1 MLQFTQFI
9 VLSIFKIV
17 LQYEAVAQCGVGEEI
32 GNEFRNLRAALQ
44 AGLAPG
50 GVRNTV
56 LCLKNDL
63 FFGRFNAQQSCSIL

>member
-1 MLQFTQFI
+1 MLQFTQFT
-9 VLSIFKIV
+9 VLSIFKIM

-56 LCLKNDL
+56 LC
-63 FFGRFNAQQSCSIL
+63 